1 MAAGILNYTA
11 YDFDLLVVQLQDR
24 LKKSDAWK
32 DIYRSGAGET
42 FIEIL
47 AYVLNL
53 CMYYAE
59 RRAEE
64 SYLPTAQN
72 RSSVV
77 NLVSLLNYHPK
88 RKTSATGELQ
98 FSISAPLSTIVYVPK
113 YTECQTSDGVK
124 YLTNEGGAIQKGQT
138 TVTLKG
144 IQGELVQTEITSDG
158 TSSQEY
164 LISDTAVENSG
175 DTTNP
180 TLRVVVDGV
189 EWSLVTSF
197 LDSDSTSQHYRVID
211 EMDGTVSVLFGDG
224 INGKSPEAGQVIV
237 IQYVKSAG
245 LSGNVTFMARIT
257 TVNSTIYDENSTPIT
272 VSVTNVSSFLGGDDE
287 EDIEEIRY
295 EAPQVF
301 KTGDR
306 GVTRNDL
313 IAILKNYSGVADANA
328 WGEKEEAEAL
338 GVSSLLSMRGIAR
351 LSVILQGWALPDSTF
366 KATIADSIYSK
377 SMLTVKYEWIDPVIL
392 YIVPTLVVKVAR
404 GESLS
409 QTQADI
415 ESALASEFA
424 LGDTTKIGTLVKYS
438 HILAAVDNLASVA
451 YATMKLEV
459 KKDLSS
465 SYNSSWD
472 WGAAL
477 EATPI
482 VPGTVRLF
490 IGENYQLTDVDNG
503 DGTGTFSGTPFA
515 YTITGTVN
523 YSTGV
528 LLVNVSPAAASV
540 HVRYQQNQN
549 GNIVPTLRQICKLD
563 SVDITSITMES

>member
-88 RKTSATGELQ
+88 RKTSSTGELQ

-180 TLRVVVDGV
+180 TLRVVVDGA

-257 TVNSTIYDENSTPIT
+257 TVNSSIYDENSTPVT

-287 EDIEEIRY
+287 ESIEEIRY

-306 GVTRNDL
+306 GVTRDDL
-313 IAILKNYSGVADANA
+313 IAILKNYPGVADANA

-351 LSVILQGWALPDSTF
+351 LSVILQGWAIPDSTF
-366 KATIADSIYSK
+366 KATIADSIYGR

-392 YIVPTLVVKVAR
+392 YVIPTLVVKVVR

-415 ESALASEFA
+415 ETALESEFS
-424 LGDTTKIGTLVKYS
+424 LGDTTKIGTLIKYS
-438 HILAAVDNLASVA
+438 HILAAVDNLANVA

-477 EATPI
+477 EATP
-482 VPGTVRLF
+482 VAPGTVRLF
-490 IGENYQLTDVDNG
+490 IGENYQLADVDNG
-503 DGTGTFSGTPFA
+503 DGTGTLSGTPFS

-528 LLVNVSPAAASV
+528 LLVNISPAVASV
-540 HVRYQQNQN
+540 HVRYQQEQN

>member
-1 MAAGILNYTA
+1 MSAGVLNYCA

-24 LKKSDAWK
+24 LRRSEAWK
-32 DIYRSGAGET
+32 DIYRSGTGET

-88 RKTSATGELQ
+88 RKSSAVGELQ
-98 FSISAPLSTIVYVPK
+98 FSIDALLSTIVYIPK

-138 TVTLKG
+138 SVTLKG

-158 TSSQEY
+158 TTSQEY
-164 LISDTAVENSG
+164 LISDTAVENSA

-189 EWSLVTSF
+189 EWELVTSF

-211 EMDGTVSVLFGDG
+211 EMDGNVSVLFGDG
-224 INGKSPEAGQVIV
+224 VNGESPEAGQTIV

-245 LSGNVTFMARIT
+245 LSGNVTFTGRIT
-257 TVNSTIYDENSTPIT
+257 TVNSTIYDENSTPVT
-272 VSVTNVSSFLGGDDE
+272 VSVTNASSFLGGDDE
-287 EDIEEIRY
+287 EDIEEIRV

-306 GVTRNDL
+306 GVSRNDL

-328 WGEKEEAEAL
+328 WGEKEECDAL
-338 GVSSLLSMRGIAR
+338 EVTSLSSMRGIAR
-351 LSVILQGWALPDSTF
+351 ISVMLQEWALPDATF
-366 KATIADSIYSK
+366 KAAIIDAIYPK
-377 SMLTVKYEWIDPVIL
+377 SMLTVKYEWIDPVVL
-392 YIVPTLVVKVAR
+392 YIVPTLTVKVAR

-415 ESALASEFA
+415 ETALAGQFA

-438 HILAAVDNLASVA
+438 HVLAAVDNLANVA

-459 KKDLSS
+459 KKSLSS
-465 SYNSSWD
+465 SYNSMCD
-472 WGAAL
+472 WGATL
-477 EATPI
+477 EAVPITPE
-482 VPGTVRLF
+482 TVRVF
-490 IGENYQLTDVDNG
+490 VGDNYQLSDTNNG
-503 DGTGTFSGTPFA
+503 DGTGSISGTPFA
-515 YTITGTVN
+515 HMIMGTVN
-523 YSTGV
+523 YTTGV
-528 LLVNVSPAAASV
+528 LMLNVSPAAASV
-540 HVRYQQNQN
+540 HVRYQQDEQ
-549 GNIVPTLRQICKLD
+549 GNVVPTLRQICKLD
-563 SVDITSITMES
+563 SIDITDITMES

>member
-1 MAAGILNYTA
+1 MAAGILNYTS
-11 YDFDLLVVQLQDR
+11 YDFDLLVLQLQDR
-24 LKKSDAWK
+24 LKNSDAWK
-32 DIYRSGAGET
+32 DIYRSGTGEAL
-42 FIEIL
+42 IEIL

-88 RKTSATGELQ
+88 RKTSAVGELE
-98 FSISAPLSTIVYVPK
+98 FSISAPLSTIVYIPK

-138 TVTLKG
+138 SVTLKG

-189 EWSLVTSF
+189 EWLLVTSF
-197 LDSDSTSQHYRVID
+197 LDSDSTSQHYRVVD
-211 EMDGTVSVLFGDG
+211 EMDGNVSVLFGDG
-224 INGKSPEAGQVIV
+224 VNGKSPEAGQVIV

-245 LSGNVTFMARIT
+245 LSGNVTFMDRIT
-257 TVNSTIYDENSTPIT
+257 TVNGTIYDENSTPVT

-313 IAILKNYSGVADANA
+313 IAILKNYQGVADANA
-328 WGEKEEAEAL
+328 WGEKEEADAL

-351 LSVILQGWALPDSTF
+351 LSVILQDWILPDSTF
-366 KATIADSIYSK
+366 KATVADSIYSK

-392 YIVPTLVVKVAR
+392 YVIPTLVVKVEK

-409 QTQADI
+409 QTQVDI
-415 ESALASEFA
+415 EEALQDEFA

-438 HILAAVDNLASVA
+438 HILAAIDNLPNVA
-451 YATMKLEV
+451 YATMTLEV

-465 SYNSSWD
+465 SYSSLWN
-472 WGAAL
+472 WGATL

-482 VPGTVRLF
+482 VPGTVRVF
-490 IGENYQLTDVDNG
+490 IGDNYQLTDTDNG
-503 DGTGTFSGTPFA
+503 DGTGTISGTPFS

-523 YSTGV
+523 YTTGV
-528 LLVNVSPAAASV
+528 LLINISPAAVSA

-549 GNIVPTLRQICKLD
+549 GNVVPTLRQICKLD
-563 SVDITSITMES
+563 SVDINSITMES